1 MATGF
6 SEIQRNN
13 PKKKTG
19 YKTIFE
25 KVSEATG
32 GERKSYDWYRSKVA
46 SLSSEYKKDPAKLL
60 RQENQDRAS
69 QFADGNILR
78 RYPVEGHLYFFEY
91 KAKMKWLPYYD
102 TFPLVYVMKII
113 DENEF
118 VGANLHY
125 MAPKKRV
132 KVIQDIMSDK
142 IDIPKNCF
150 HKYILNHVQGY
161 MLDLH
166 KDEWDTAILL
176 PVENFVK
183 DVSGHKFPY
192 KKEDVWKETNEKFYD
207 KIKGHRMVMGYG
219 SKGSKEMV
227 K

>member
-1 MATGF
+1 MAQGF
-6 SEIQRNN
+6 SEIQKNN
-13 PKKKTG
+13 QKKNSG

-25 KVSEATG
+25 KVTEATG

-46 SLSSEYKKDPAKLL
+46 SLSSEYKKDPQKLL

-69 QFADGNILR
+69 LNSDGNMLR

-118 VGANLHY
+118 VGANIHY

-150 HKYILNHVQGY
+150 HKYILNHVQGW

-183 DVSGHKFPY
+183 DVRGHKFPY

-219 SKGSKEMV
+219 SKESKEMV